1 MFQTYLDKRSSCKEI
16 LRKDGSLFNP
26 PQKIYELAIEMFNVK
41 IALASEKVK
50 YVFFRNQM
58 KNTIIFGTKVVPDDL
73 S

>member
-1 MFQTYLDKRSSCKEI
+1 MFQTYLDKRSSCEEI

-50 YVFFRNQM
+50 CFF
-58 KNTIIFGTKVVPDDL
+58 
-73 S
+73 